1 MENTTRKHYRPMNM
15 LSAGDV
21 IFNTLNYTFFIL
33 FTLMCVFPFFYL
45 FINTISDNDIVQKGL
60 VDFYPKMYRDGESI
74 EFDLNDVHEPGT
86 KAESTGNLFVND
98 LNNFIITT
106 NNDNVI
112 IQDAQTFV
120 ITKVDNGTIDIVNAN
135 KRSIPLDNDGS
146 CIITDSNA
154 DTATITTKN
163 KDNAFVSGSILV
175 KNKDGT
181 VISSASFD
189 ADGKLT
195 VKGSNGSLADYIMNK
210 DGEIVS
216 RDSEG
221 TETVTGSSLCSL
233 LGFGFVSATN
243 SLGNP
248 ATLDSNGNAII
259 ANADKSIVIKDSLD
273 YLLIPDA
280 NVFVGNDKIVTKN
293 SKAKE
298 VEASKSS
305 YAKNNNVFTVET
317 AHTYKIGS
325 SFTILVTQ
333 KDKNALDPNYHFNLN
348 ARLVSLD
355 GTTQYGESSFIDA
368 RKGNTL
374 LVNVSKTLPKK
385 FLLVL
390 DNQLKNK
397 ATETDAVVHH
407 KYSVNISSRSTRVGL
422 QVGNYIALKNVGD
435 LFQSFLVTLSR
446 TILGTAL
453 MVLASCF
460 VGYLVTKKEMW
471 ARKFWYRFLI
481 VTMYFNAGIIPWFM
495 TMEMLGLTNNYLAYI
510 IPAIVQPYNIILV
523 KTYIESIPAEMEESA
538 AIDGAS
544 YMTIFT
550 KIIWPLAKPIL
561 ATIAI
566 FGAVGNWNSFQDS
579 LILMQA
585 NPKLFTLQH
594 ILYNYLNKST
604 NLGALMS
611 TGTTGLSD
619 AMRASLY
626 NQKVIKYTI
635 SMVTAIPILLVYPFM
650 QKYFVKGI
658 MLGAVK
664 G

>member
-1 MENTTRKHYRPMNM
+1 MENSTKKRYRPSTS
-15 LSAGDV
+15 LSAGDI

-74 EFDLNDVHEPGT
+74 SFDLADVHEPGS
-86 KAESTGNLFVND
+86 KAESAGNLFVNN
-98 LNNFIITT
+98 LNNYIVTT

-112 IQDAQTFV
+112 IMDSNTFM
-120 ITKVDNGTIDIVNAN
+120 IQKQDNGTVDIVNAY
-135 KRSIPLDNDGS
+135 KRSIPADGEGSYSIVDANGNIAKISIANKNDVF
-146 CIITDSNA
+146 D
-154 DTATITTKN
+154 
-163 KDNAFVSGSILV
+163 SGSIFV
-175 KNKDGT
+175 SNKDGQY
-181 VISSASFD
+181 ISTASFD
-189 ADGKLT
+189 KDGKLT
-195 VKGSNGSLADYIMNK
+195 IKGSNGSLADYYMN
-210 DGEIVS
+210 DLGEIVS
-216 RDSEG
+216 KDSEG
-221 TETVTGSSLCSL
+221 VETVTGTTLCSL

-243 SLGNP
+243 SLGNA
-248 ATLDSNGNAII
+248 ATLDSNGSAII
-259 ANADKSIVIKDSLD
+259 ANTDKSIVIKDSLD
-273 YLLIPDA
+273 YILIPDA
-280 NVFVGNDKIVTKN
+280 NVFVSNDKIVTKN
-293 SKAKE
+293 AKGKE
-298 VEASKSS
+298 VEAKKST

-325 SFTILVTQ
+325 SFTVVITQ
-333 KDKNALDPNYHFNLN
+333 KDKKLLNPDYHFNIN

-355 GTTQYGESSFIDA
+355 GSTQYGESSFVDV

-374 LVNVSKTLPKK
+374 LINVTKNLPKK

-390 DNQLKNK
+390 DNQLQNK
-397 ATETDAVVHH
+397 VKDTDDVVHH
-407 KYSVNISSRSTRVGL
+407 QYSVNISSRSTKLGL
-422 QVGNYIALKNVGD
+422 QIGNYIALKNVGD

-481 VTMYFNAGIIPWFM
+481 ITMYFNAGIIPWFM